1 MHACARC
8 GYPFKETDT
17 FCTVCGAPIPKA
29 KPETTEDPS
38 ADGPRR
44 PVWETAKPANPND
57 IKDDISDREEPDG
70 SSAKQ
75 HEEIPGVA
83 YKPLEEDLLKRAVH
97 ETDVLKNEI
106 QSNRTKI
113 LTVILILALLTLGV
127 VLFRSC
133 TMQLFHSATSGIN
146 NTAPSLYGPIG

>member
-57 IKDDISDREEPDG
+57 IKDDLSD
-70 SSAKQ
+70 
-75 HEEIPGVA
+75 
-83 YKPLEEDLLKRAVH
+83 LEEKLNYYIAHPAEAEQIVEHAHEYVSQFFDAGRERLISLLVMDKYFQV
-97 ETDVLKNEI
+97 TK
-106 QSNRTKI
+106 QTSN
-113 LTVILILALLTLGV
+113 
-127 VLFRSC
+127 C
-133 TMQLFHSATSGIN
+133 
-146 NTAPSLYGPIG
+146 